1 MKNNLI
7 LDTREEPVPDD
18 DEVTDLAVDEQS
30 FSLKEFI
37 LVEKAVVEE
46 DYQKQRIIVDLRA
59 SINTELTEIVDAPVA
74 MNSFELEKAKI
85 SLEKGGHML

>member
-1 MKNNLI
+1 MKSNLI
-7 LDTREEPVPDD
+7 LDTREDPVPDD

-30 FSLKEFI
+30 FSLKDFM
-37 LVEKAVVEE
+37 LVEKAIVVE

-59 SINTELTEIVDAPVA
+59 SINTELTEIVDAPLA

-85 SLEKGGHML
+85 SLEKAGHML